1 MFVFVTVV
9 CAFVCVCECVFDNMC
24 VLLNSHCVDFRLK
37 LMFVLRNG
45 KVTVF
50 SSKIFACGG
59 LLAGSPSGWPAS
71 ADFWQN
77 AGAHP
82 GSYSNVKK
90 VLNPLTY
97 TLLQ

>member
-71 ADFWQN
+71 AKCW
-77 AGAHP
+77 GAP
-82 GSYSNVKK
+82 CIAISYNHREVS
-90 VLNPLTY
+90 Y
-97 TLLQ
+97 DWIRFEIY

>member
-9 CAFVCVCECVFDNMC
+9 CVRVCVCVCVCVCVFDNMC
-24 VLLNSHCVDFRLK
+24 VLLNSHCVDFILK

-50 SSKIFACGG
+50 SSKF
-59 LLAGSPSGWPAS
+59 
-71 ADFWQN
+71 

-82 GSYSNVKK
+82 VSVFRVQSIGDGRDSLGRGLCGANN
-90 VLNPLTY
+90 LRRLTFSMC
-97 TLLQ
+97 

>member
-37 LMFVLRNG
+37 LIFVLRNG

-50 SSKIFACGG
+50 SSKFRLRRAVGVCKMLGRT
-59 LLAGSPSGWPAS
+59 LT
-71 ADFWQN
+71 N
-77 AGAHP
+77 
-82 GSYSNVKK
+82 KK
-90 VLNPLTY
+90 KEGIL
-97 TLLQ
+97 

>member
-71 ADFWQN
+71 AKCW
-77 AGAHP
+77 GAP
-82 GSYSNVKK
+82 CQLKKKK
-90 VLNPLTY
+90 VFY
-97 TLLQ
+97 DYMI